1 MIKLKIEDKLV
12 TVATCGEADVPVVY
26 FNAFEMRA
34 GWSPDCCVITAM
46 RILILCTL
54 INLTGITI

>member
-26 FNAFEMRA
+26 FNAFENEDVYKRQA
-34 GWSPDCCVITAM
+34 LSIPTN
-46 RILILCTL
+46 TL
-54 INLTGITI
+54 MER